1 MNKIEVSDIRE
12 RNRRIKEDYDMPM
25 ILPFLPAILAIL
37 TVFVGIGGIFLGL
50 GHTGLG
56 LLGSESTLRL
66 PLALPFLGFAALT
79 GIAAFIIGLYV
90 LYKWIDR
97 RSKHFKRVM
106 LLYNDVLD
114 FLEEKGV
121 EKEAKKAKRSLRE
134 MESES
139 SDRPAILWV
148 IISMIFQPVLLYV
161 FHFLTRDFYKHEKNE
176 NLLLEDISDSI
187 ESAGGEFEFEGY
199 NTVED
204 RDTILY
210 IVLTIVTLGLFGLY
224 WIYVITDDPNKH
236 FRESRRAEDRLLSSL
251 EEL

>member
-1 MNKIEVSDIRE
+1 MNKIEFSEIRE
-12 RNRRIKEDYDMPM
+12 HKRRIKEDYEMS
-25 ILPFLPAILAIL
+25 IVLPFLPAILAISTIFL
-37 TVFVGIGGIFLGL
+37 LVGGVFLGL
-50 GHTGLG
+50 GHTRLD
-56 LLGSESTLRL
+56 LLGPESTLRL
-66 PLALPFLGFAALT
+66 PLALPFLGLAALT

-97 RSKHFKRVM
+97 RSNHFKRVR
-106 LLYNDVLD
+106 LLYRDILD

-176 NLLLEDISDSI
+176 NLLLEDISDAI

-199 NTVED
+199 NTIKD

-236 FRESRRAEDRLLSSL
+236 FRESRRAEDRLLNSL